1 MKDVIS
7 EPQWNF
13 SSMKIETNETLLPAE
28 KLEREIIKRAT
39 TAYNTQKNGEIIFK
53 FKRFFFLASKP
64 D

>member
-1 MKDVIS
+1 
-7 EPQWNF
+7 
-13 SSMKIETNETLLPAE
+13 MKIETNETLLPAE